1 MSSLRISAN
10 HPRQISDR
18 YITPHHI
25 NTIKKAMTKKLR
37 IDINLPDDFEI
48 EKFKLGFVINLSF
61 SRMTAKLIRNK
72 KPFAPFHDRALQLQ
86 ASIVE
91 E

>member
-1 MSSLRISAN
+1 MA
-10 HPRQISDR
+10 
-18 YITPHHI
+18 
-25 NTIKKAMTKKLR
+25 KKLR

-48 EKFKLGFVINLSF
+48 EKFKLGFTINLSF
-61 SRMTAKLIRNK
+61 SRITAKLIRHK

-86 ASIVE
+86 AIIVE

>member
-48 EKFKLGFVINLSF
+48 EKFKLGVSSIL
-61 SRMTAKLIRNK
+61 TPKLIRNK